1 MGVEILPEI
10 PEEDESCDEM
20 SRKISTD
27 IKRLSKISDR
37 FEDII
42 GKGMRHD
49 NSNVL
54 LGIND
59 LENGI
64 HRHARKR
71 KHRLFKD
78 FSRSSS
84 GCCSLYRKY
93 LFRKRM
99 RSLGHILYDNF
110 IKPLNTSIKCF
121 YFYPS
126 LCCKTC
132 MALTY
137 VVYISVIPHVAL
149 VNGANYSVD
158 ITEAVFLLTFISVAW
173 CFFLIS
179 LPWVI
184 NMSKLKIRVL
194 HILGLLLTSG
204 SYFMVHL
211 SVSHDMITLS
221 CLVFGLGYGTTSF
234 VEEIVYR
241 ESLGVR
247 KWELVVGTLET
258 LSGLFVIIIYFVIYM
273 LKLMVHDIFLVFF
286 ILVSANIVLWIVAPL
301 INFAWT

>member
-1 MGVEILPEI
+1 MPTINKAFDNGIKQINASSHVKRVHLNGDSDSSSTDSSDSYTLEEIKEEMPRSPLSLRFKNDMGVEILPEI
-10 PEEDESCDEM
+10 PEEDESCDET
-20 SRKISTD
+20 RKISID

-37 FEDII
+37 FEEMI
-42 GKGMRHD
+42 GKSIRNDGSSM
-49 NSNVL
+49 VL
-54 LGIND
+54 GFSD

-64 HRHARKR
+64 HRHPRNKKNKFLR
-71 KHRLFKD
+71 D
-78 FSRSSS
+78 FPRRST
-84 GCCSLYRKY
+84 GCCSPYRKY
-93 LFRKRM
+93 IFRKRI
-99 RSLGHILYDNF
+99 RSLVLSLYDNF

-184 NMSKLKIRVL
+184 NMSQFKIRVL

-204 SYFMVHL
+204 SYF
-211 SVSHDMITLS
+211 S
-221 CLVFGLGYGTTSF
+221 
-234 VEEIVYR
+234 
-241 ESLGVR
+241 
-247 KWELVVGTLET
+247 K
-258 LSGLFVIIIYFVIYM
+258 
-273 LKLMVHDIFLVFF
+273 
-286 ILVSANIVLWIVAPL
+286 
-301 INFAWT
+301 